1 MLLQSQQSL
10 KLLHKIVTPV
20 VLYHL
25 TLSIAALLE
34 IHFSHFAAATV
45 TALNLK
51 RKTTLL
57 LIVNTII
64 YYSNYCGFCSCG
76 RQHFVSREQH

>member
-10 KLLHKIVTPV
+10 KLLHNIVTPAV
-20 VLYHL
+20 HHL

-34 IHFSHFAAATV
+34 IQFSHFAAATV

-51 RKTTLL
+51 RKTMLL

-76 RQHFVSREQH
+76 SQKGSSF